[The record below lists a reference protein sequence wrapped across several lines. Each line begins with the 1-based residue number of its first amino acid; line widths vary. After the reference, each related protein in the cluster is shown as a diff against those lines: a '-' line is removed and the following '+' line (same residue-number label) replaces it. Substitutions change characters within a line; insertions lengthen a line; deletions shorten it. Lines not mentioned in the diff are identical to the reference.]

1 MRFKPIITEFDDQ
14 DCYKYFMQFGI
25 LKHYPNAKVKYKFI
39 LRDKTRKFPKG
50 FATELKEQVA
60 HFKNLKFT
68 KEIEE
73 HLKSKLPFFDISY
86 YMYLR
91 SYEYDPNEVKISQKS
106 GALEIE
112 IEGYWHKT
120 IFWEVQLMALISELF
135 FLFSGEEVDLEKS
148 MEIWDKKF
156 KQISEL
162 GITLSEFGT
171 RRRFSK
177 FIQGKVI
184 EEFLKV
190 APKTIVGTSNVMF
203 ARKYNIK
210 AIGTQAHEWFMFH
223 AAKYGVMMANR
234 VGMGR
239 WVDAYKGAL
248 GIALSDTYTTDVFF
262 EGFDLFYSK
271 LFDGVRQDSGDPIK
285 FTEKTITH
293 YTKKGIIMPNGFIP
307 KTIVF
312 SDAINSIEK
321 IKSIEDS
328 VRGKILSSYG
338 IGTWMSNDVVLVQKN
353 GLYDD
358 DYRNQFNWEVSEDPV
373 GGYFMETLK
382 KAKPLNMVIK
392 MSEALPEGMVNWR
405 DCVKLSDSEGKY
417 TGNFNTVKLYKE
429 ELGI

>member
-1 MRFKPIITEFDDQ
+1 MRFEPIITEFDDQ
-14 DCYKYFMQFGI
+14 DAYKYFMQAAV

-50 FATELKEQVA
+50 FAKELRAQVDN
-60 HFKNLKFT
+60 FKNLIFT
-68 KEIEE
+68 PEQEK
-73 HLKSKLPFFDISY
+73 HLKEKLPFFDISY
-86 YMYLR
+86 FMYLR
-91 SYEYDPNEVKISQKS
+91 SYRYDPNEVSITEKDGVI
-106 GALEIE
+106 EIE

-148 MEIWDKKF
+148 MEMWDDKF
-156 KQISEL
+156 QKLSQL
-162 GITLSEFGT
+162 GIRLSEFGT
-171 RRRFSK
+171 RRRYSK

-190 APKTIVGTSNVMF
+190 SPKTIVGTSNVMF
-203 ARKYNIK
+203 ARKYGIK

-223 AAKYGVMMANR
+223 AAKYGVLMANR

-239 WVDAYKGAL
+239 WVDTYKGAL
-248 GIALSDTYTTDVFF
+248 GIALSDTYTTDIFF
-262 EGFDLFYSK
+262 ESFDLMYSK
-271 LFDGVRQDSGDPIK
+271 LFDGVRQDSGEPVE
-285 FTEKTITH
+285 FAQKTIKH
-293 YTKKGIIMPNGFIP
+293 YTNKGIIMPNGFIP

-312 SDAINSIEK
+312 SDSINSIEK
-321 IKSIEDS
+321 IESIEDS

-338 IGTWMSNDVVLVQKN
+338 IGTWMSNDVILIN
-353 GLYDD
+353 GSDIEL
-358 DYRNQFNWEVSEDPV
+358 EVR
-373 GGYFMETLK
+373 

-392 MSEALPEGMVNWR
+392 MSEALPEGMTKWR